1 VGKPGAPVTF
11 AALTA
16 LAFVVASC
24 GRGDGGGGEET
35 TGVPSTSE
43 DGTPTTEDQQ
53 KSLEADVVAAYEAS
67 WTDFIK
73 AGDPPSP
80 DAEFLADHMAGD
92 ALEVSRNLLNE
103 LQAEGVVLRG
113 TYQFDPRVTE
123 LGDDRAVVEDCGL
136 DQMEVVSPSSGEVVE
151 PHDDERDGVVA
162 ELTLEGG
169 SWKVISYADDGRVCT

>member
-1 VGKPGAPVTF
+1 VGKPGAPVTL
-11 AALTA
+11 AALIA
-16 LAFVVASC
+16 LAFAVAAC
-24 GRGDGGGGEET
+24 GDSDDGGEAGGESSTADDPT
-35 TGVPSTSE
+35 TTSE
-43 DGTPTTEDQQ
+43 DPREA
-53 KSLEADVVAAYEAS
+53 LEADVVAAYEAS

-92 ALEVSRNLLNE
+92 ALEVSRNLLHQ

-113 TYQFDPRVTE
+113 TYQFHARVTE
-123 LGDDRAVVEDCGL
+123 LAGDRAVVEDCGL
-136 DQMEVVSPSSGEVVE
+136 DEMEVVSPASGEVVE

-169 SWKVISYADDGRVCT
+169 SWKVISYANDGQVCA

>member
-1 VGKPGAPVTF
+1 MGRPDAPVTF

-16 LAFVVASC
+16 LAVVVAGC
-24 GRGDGGGGEET
+24 GGGEGGGEAGSET
-35 TGVPSTSE
+35 TAPDEPSTSE
-43 DGTPTTEDQQ
+43 DPRDE
-53 KSLEADVVAAYEAS
+53 LEADVLAAYEAS

-80 DAEFLADHMAGD
+80 DAEFLAEHLAGD
-92 ALEVSRNLLNE
+92 ALEVSRNLLSQ

-113 TYQFDPRVTE
+113 TYQFDARVTE

-136 DQMEVVSPSSGEVVE
+136 DQMEVVSPRSGEVVE

-169 SWKVISYADDGRVCT
+169 SWKVISYADDGQVCT

>member
-1 VGKPGAPVTF
+1 VGKPGAPPTLV
-11 AALTA
+11 ALTA

-24 GRGDGGGGEET
+24 GGDDDDGEESAEPPT
-35 TGVPSTSE
+35 VDETA
-43 DGTPTTEDQQ
+43 TTEDPQQ
-53 KSLEADVVAAYEAS
+53 GREADVVAAYEAS
-67 WTDFIK
+67 WTDFIR

-92 ALEVSRNLLNE
+92 ALEVSRNLLHE

-113 TYQFDPRVTE
+113 TYEFHARVIE
-123 LGDDRAVVEDCGL
+123 LADTRAVVEDCGL
-136 DQMEVVSPSSGEVVE
+136 DQMEVVSPASGEVVE

-169 SWKVISYADDGRVCT
+169 SWKVIRYANDGQVCG